1 MRLIPGQI
9 LTPQETC
16 ELMKTPHRVL
26 QIDNAADCVWCISL
40 PRFREDGRVMG
51 YVTGPVSWPTETI
64 ITALETGQLVQAN
77 FRAPTYW
84 SVPDAEFVAE
94 DLPAAVRSRRKK
106 LQTRRDTAWT
116 AIKPIID
123 ACSLSDLIRGTPLGS
138 LVSMRAQEVH
148 RSSVTIYR
156 LLHLYLAHGSVLNGL
171 YPMTHR
177 CGAPGKDRQ
186 PRKAMGR
193 PSRRLQRGG
202 DAKGSFVMASLD
214 KARCGVAYAMVS
226 KSCRVSVA
234 YARMNAAHYSNSEI
248 DEQGA
253 FRATL
258 FEQGDRPSRTQFCYW
273 GKKLAR
279 SPEFGERNGL
289 PTIVMKRTHRGGSTR
304 ELAQAVGECA
314 QFDGTSTDVYLKSL
328 LDRRK
333 TLPPP
338 TRSPIIEQ
346 RSTVLLA
353 PFVGWHHPSSSTSL
367 QAVYLGAIDK
377 AELCERFGI
386 RIPRGFWP
394 GMLCAKY
401 IVDNGEART
410 QEILDFV
417 AQFRVDIEFAPSYAG
432 AAKGD
437 VETRHHADH
446 KELDHRLAGTTFGHR
461 RERGQR
467 HPGDAALWNYYE
479 YMQEYL
485 RTCIESLE
493 HEDPTRAPTQLIA
506 KGLRPSRINILKWYM
521 DNGQR
526 ADISFDQDQLRAMT
540 LPTFDAVIQYNGIV
554 LKYEDSNRRIREL
567 RFFSERLRSDPR
579 YQKAAATR
587 RVVKVRVKFDPQN
600 LSELWLP
607 STKEVIRCR
616 NKSADDFLILHGT
629 LSDLTQHREAE
640 SDYRAEHQ
648 QERDQAEAKKT
659 LRRDA
664 TRAAASAEMKT
675 QQGTHPVKVPKSKRN
690 ADLRNNAA
698 AEQHLIEESSL
709 TPTGV
714 VSAARPLVVA
724 PADTPHKRDVGGANS
739 AAARAVA
746 ALVRGLPNAKQVP

>member
-1 MRLIPGQI
+1 MQLMPGQI
-9 LTPQETC
+9 LTPQEAC
-16 ELMKTPHRVL
+16 EFMKTSHRVL
-26 QIDNAADCVWCISL
+26 QIDTVAGCVWCISL
-40 PRFREDGRVMG
+40 PRFREDGHVMG

-77 FRAPTYW
+77 FRAPAYW
-84 SVPDAEFVAE
+84 SMTDSEFVAE
-94 DLPAAVRSRRKK
+94 DLPAATRSRRKK
-106 LQTRRDTAWT
+106 LQMRRDTAWT

-123 ACSLSDLIRGTPLGS
+123 ACSLSDLVRGTSLGS

-148 RSSVTIYR
+148 HSSVTIYR

-186 PRKAMGR
+186 PRKPMGR
-193 PSRRLQRGG
+193 PPRRSQRSA
-202 DAKGSFVMASLD
+202 DAKGTFMMSSLD
-214 KARCGVAYAMVS
+214 KVRCGVAYAMVS
-226 KSCRVSVA
+226 KSCRVSMA
-234 YARMNAAHYSNSEI
+234 YARMNTAHYANLEI
-248 DEQGA
+248 DEEGA
-253 FRATL
+253 SRVTL
-258 FEQGDRPSRTQFCYW
+258 FEQGDRPSRTQFRYW

-279 SPEFGERNGL
+279 SPEFRERNGL
-289 PTIVMKRTHRGGSTR
+289 ATIAIKRTHRGGSTR

-338 TRSPIIEQ
+338 TRSPIVEQ
-346 RSTVLLA
+346 RSGVLLS
-353 PFVGWHHPSSSTSL
+353 PFVGWQHSSSSTTL
-367 QAVYLGAIDK
+367 QAIYLGAVDK
-377 AELCERFGI
+377 SELCGRFGI
-386 RIPRGFWP
+386 PIKRGVWP
-394 GMLCAKY
+394 GLLCRKY
-401 IVDNGEART
+401 IADNGEART
-410 QEILDFV
+410 QEVLDFMI
-417 AQFRVDIEFAPSYAG
+417 QFRVDIEFAPSYAG

-446 KELDHRLAGTTFGHR
+446 KEFDHRLPGTTFGHQ
-461 RERGQR
+461 RERGQP

-485 RTCIESLE
+485 RTCLESLDR
-493 HEDPTRAPTQLIA
+493 EDPTRAPTQLIA

-526 ADISFDQDQLRAMT
+526 ADVSFDQDQLRAMT
-540 LPTFDAVIQYNGIV
+540 LPTTDAVIQYNGII
-554 LKYEDSNRRIREL
+554 LKYEDSNRRIQEL
-567 RFFSERLRSDPR
+567 RFFSEKLRSDTR
-579 YQKAAATR
+579 YQEAAATR
-587 RVVKVRVKFDPQN
+587 RVIKVRVKFDPQS
-600 LSELWLP
+600 LGDLWLP

-616 NKSADDFLILHGT
+616 NKSADDYLIVHGT
-629 LSDLTQHREAE
+629 LADLTQHREAE
-640 SDYRAEHQ
+640 SDYLAKHQ
-648 QERDQAEAKKT
+648 QERDEAEAKKT

-664 TRAAASAEMKT
+664 TTAAASADMKT
-675 QQGTHPVKVPKSKRN
+675 QQVSNPVLAPKSKRN

-714 VSAARPLVVA
+714 VSAPQPPTAVQTDA
-724 PADTPHKRDVGGANS
+724 PFKKGVGGTDS

-746 ALVRGLPNAKQVP
+746 SLVRSLPDTNQVP